1 MSNCLLI
8 DISNEITII
17 DNKYSINNSTTYGVY
32 PDPSLNSNK
41 YYYLYNIPQSSPIGF
56 YGKDQEDNFFYD
68 ISNIIHIDT
77 NQTNQYI
84 IYVSR
89 GNIDNSYNN
98 GDYFIFY
105 DKSFN
110 VINIGNHPY
119 SNNNPDNYL
128 SNSASNNF
136 SFMIDTI
143 YTFIAYTDFD
153 PSYTFRISDHQ
164 LFDFSFDRPDMSFSI
179 QINNNSI
186 NTQYQI
192 IDNNNPD
199 SSNILD
205 IDILRDST
213 NINYYYD
220 SIKFKIDASYSS
232 VRDRDIYAKSY
243 YDNINEHIIFQYSDT
258 CNYIFGEQLDDTID
272 TLLENGTYP
281 LFRVIT
287 SRLINISSNNYTY
300 YFSNFIESNN
310 NEYNDISNAK
320 YAVYDT
326 TYILLNILESY
337 AIRFNSDISN
347 IIEIDLDYTDL
358 KIYKNNNNDNDIY
371 YYGNVKFTVKQYFI
385 ETISFESPH
394 NINNFTSPIFIYN
407 GLSSNVN
414 NIVQQEYNNNFYL
427 IVNEYN
433 TIYNLDDTEE
443 LINVYNLPFKQ
454 QYIEPGYNLTDKFGN
469 IINDYVQT
477 NQPESIGDI
486 CYNIPFFYIYY
497 RYNDLLDTSISGE
510 LYRRVNINYGPVIDI
525 TLTSENGVTTRHDE
539 TTTIDLNVNSDQ
551 QQLDFI
557 NDISINIYFFDY
569 LNIDQDGKPK
579 KIYLDYDVDIS
590 GWYYSVLTTYDN
602 KDNNDYKI
610 YINDQDRTTNEY
622 TLKYTHK
629 QLSLDNTYNSYLP
642 KQVVYDRGIMNLVI
656 NNIQTQTQSIA
667 NIPTTL
673 KNSIIKVSDTSITFV
688 RAETAQE
695 LVNSIDE
702 VNNIISIQQ
711 NIDPNQTVTDISANI
726 HFINNVISYYGIVL
740 TDNIPE
746 ISQGTIIDF
755 SFIQN
760 SIEIFTTSSL
770 PSGNKLFTNLNAA
783 NEYTKSSYG
792 FTNNNNYSIDTILI
806 GEYDIKFTTRGLNTN
821 DSLYQD
827 FSYVK
832 DYVKEFKTDYTFT
845 NISKS
850 ISLKSRDIIS
860 PYIEFYQNSYQYSDN
875 TSTFFTIQ
883 NSISKKTIED
893 ISNDL
898 QLFNNKFYLDNIPF
912 IYNNIPGI
920 DVSENS
926 LYPTSLINSS
936 LTEEQEQDI
945 NVGNNRYNL
954 QVKDLLGN
962 TSNSIT
968 LDICFNVT
976 NINIDLSGKY
986 IIDISVNDNNLQNQS
1001 YTDTG
1006 FLINNSFVDNI
1017 LEYSF
1022 QDISSG
1028 NFIYN
1033 TDYDISFNIDICFNQ
1048 VGEYRIEYDISYNGY
1063 VVGNILRKINII
1075 DDTPP
1080 NIYFNTITYNDIS
1093 DINFATIFSNNRY
1106 FNFIDNSN
1114 IEFNLNIDINDISL
1128 ILNSNL
1134 TYSVNDNYKNQE
1146 LSNNI
1151 IVQVN
1156 LSSIE
1161 TSNNLISVDLDN
1173 HEVIY
1178 TVIDNFGNTTLA
1190 SRYISVYD
1198 IQFPSIN
1205 FSNPIN
1211 DDLIANFSE
1220 DFYDFSLSIASTNNQ
1235 IAYQQL
1241 YSIISSY
1248 DISDNTSTINDI
1260 SINIKYQLNS
1270 NSDISKTIISE
1281 NDIQSI
1287 DISNITQNF
1296 TITYLISDKQ
1306 NNSQTITRNVN
1317 LIDNI
1322 PPTINLPIS
1331 IQDISYNEPYNLTNN
1346 IKNITHIRL
1355 LDISL
1360 DNYEYRYSIS
1370 YEIIDNQNTSN
1381 VYYSNSLSDL
1391 ATNISDFTITYKIL
1405 YNNSTQDNLSYS
1417 KNFTVFNPGPYIYVD
1432 NDSITFEAGYNIPD
1446 ISLIQDVT
1454 SYSPYNQYNN
1464 VANPNIEIVDINSI
1478 NNNSL
1483 QFNQINPIIGDYI
1496 IQYTAVDANNIETNK
1511 LRYLYI
1517 RDTQGPILETLNNSI
1532 IIPIGTPSQLISVLV
1547 NQNINIRVTDRGDST
1562 IDYFITSID
1571 DIDSNNLQ
1579 NTVEYMNGDTP
1590 ITNISTINTDELN
1603 VGNLYIK
1610 FIVFDNRNLHT
1621 RLDIPINIMSQ
1632 DKDPIIT
1639 PFISIHSVSY
1649 NILDNTD
1656 ITNINNLSHQ
1666 DISINYDIS
1675 TKTFTIEAIEQYDFD
1690 RIITFSATA
1699 QDQFRQDILSD
1710 NIFQYNNIESDRVQT
1725 NSDYYIIFT
1734 CFDNPE
1740 PPNEPNKSSILYR
1753 FLIIDTTRPIITLN
1767 QNQDT
1772 LLSDIIIN
1780 NDTINIEYIIGN
1792 IEYPY
1797 IIPEISSN
1805 NVTLSDTRFLYRD
1818 SGISIYDIVD
1828 KSLNYIAD
1836 TSVYNNNNNLN
1847 YIKTP
1852 NVYDYLEV
1860 SHKFYTLDNTSIT
1873 QLNIIDNFTNIN
1885 DISFLTNN
1893 GDIDINKIRQSRD
1906 ISYVEIYTVQDSNY
1920 NISYKSKFLLSKRV
1934 PPILIIN
1941 TTIGGYKK
1949 IYHLRY
1955 SLYRDSE
1962 IAGVTY
1968 YDYYDGINIEAPT
1981 LTISKNIN
1989 NRTIQD
1995 FRRFVGD
2002 YNLEYRI
2009 TNSFGTTT
2017 IKTREISVITII
2029 PINLFTTLTIDNN
2042 YCVFNGFT
2050 NNNFEKMGMYLTNNN
2065 SGYTITLDNRYLFKF
2080 TLNLT
2085 DNISITGNHDGLGF
2099 YRDSVHI
2106 DILDNF
2112 DRLSIEVY
2120 DNSKNRINI
2129 LNSED
2134 IILYNEIASIIEFDK
2149 IDYLNYNYNVY
2160 RQTFNI
2166 TVKKASETSLQPSYL
2181 IDGIE
2186 KQTLNLPFGIYTFNC
2201 SHNSNLYNPI
2211 FFSKDI
2217 DGLHNQNSIYNSNI
2231 NVEDLDTDYRYI
2243 YNKNVYRHKIPGT
2256 QDSSVTIIL
2265 DATTPQTLY
2274 YYCKNFKNMGGVINI
2289 TSNIGL
2295 LNDLVSRENVL
2306 TLNGTVTGIN
2316 CDICNNING
2325 EIQNMDN
2332 KIFLKIKDRDRRV
2345 SDNIIGITQKNFINN
2360 VVIDSNISKIVF
2372 VKDSYKSQIYS
2383 RDLSLSNIH
2392 SMSSLDNNYLLDISD
2407 NSIKHYI
2414 TSIDSVLIY
2423 NTDTHTHT
2431 DTSTNNFDLY
2441 HEIDLNNIFLKSI
2454 NNYRSFAN
2462 RYGFNLDS
2470 FDFNSTDFA
2479 YLIREYKS
2487 NNRFNIYNPTQ
2498 EHIYLPYTNN
2508 KLQSSR
2514 LILDNVYD
2522 NNITI
2527 IVQAYLDI
2535 IEYLNKINK
2544 QDSIDYWRNK
2554 IQDINSK
2561 IIARN
2566 NSSNMIN
2573 YGLDDRFIF
2582 FEEYNVS
2589 LFYSQFIP
2597 DNPPVSI
2604 STPTGVHFFNNSLYI
2619 KGKILENELSDDEN
2633 ELSDDENRIIFCNTD
2648 TSNQDYITINQ
2659 QNLHHNISQLD
2670 NLFIFHKYD
2679 ISMNILSN
2687 YQVNTPNR
2695 TLKQTRDDVVN
2706 DKLLLFDTSNLY
2718 MSRVEE
2724 LSFND
2729 MAERYDTFDVSY
2741 NISNND
2747 LLQTNIVFS
2756 HSTTNSLSYDNSILS
2771 QYELT
2776 GQSVLLTDL
2785 QGRPYQ
2791 ESGVFI
2797 IDLNDYFDREI
2808 YSDIIPYSNINTQY
2822 LLYTIED
2829 ISYVDSHLFD
2839 IYDLENETYIIYR
2852 SKHIDLL
2859 NRLKRVLVVYNFYI
2873 QFIYYYFKE
2882 VFYNIDIN
2890 SIIYPDITFDGKDR
2904 LEEVFERTGIIMQD
2918 YQIIQDSESINE
2930 FYVQIKYQYSVF
2942 SELYNNMYNLFKEKF
2957 PDQYFTEIT
2966 YLDVFQPEYDKIME
2980 LSMNYHLFDLN
2991 FKEIWDGFNVLFN
3004 INNLTES
3011 IKENN
3016 SDFMFDSSGDI
3027 IKLQRM
3033 MEDFYD
3039 LYYEL
3044 KTMEGYYSTKFTI
3057 TSNLNYTYNLDMYNE
3072 NSIIKIFNGLKV
3084 NYQNLNFELTK
3095 LLTDVSNGI
3104 EKYHEIDA
3112 KIDDITSDIFSD
3124 ISNAKYNNT
3133 DCIFTDDDYDSSYN
3147 HYLNYLTDTEIAV
3160 QDISNNIK
3168 TLNNLYNILYLS
3180 FSKRFNEFNR
3190 LLEEFYNNHI
3200 GNIITQIGSYILTG
3214 SKILLR
3220 TFYSNSIAMKINIKY
3235 NSFLYKNVDLD
3246 TVFLDIT
3253 IPDIIP
3259 PTIIFDDNRLDNLRI
3274 FRYNVENSDRV
3285 YYNRFFNLI
3294 KEIKDIDSEGLFMYR
3309 RDNSNNPIYSQFINS
3324 LDTSLEY
3331 CSTIDKSYNVILND
3345 NDNRQILID
3354 FSEYKNTENS
3364 GLRNI
3369 DIRYVVFDI
3378 ANNKTG
3384 ITLPVTILQDTSGPI
3399 FYYNNNIVNNT
3410 DNLISN
3416 IRLTEGDDILQLVIN
3431 DLPRFIVRDTED
3443 INFQQPITRNDVEL
3457 YNTSINQ
3464 YQPLNNYN
3472 SYVFNRRGIYNDII
3486 KYSKQDNDG
3495 NLSILYRGLTVD
3507 ELITEEEKKIIEKI
3521 CCYPKAN
3528 YLDIQHSYKMGS
3540 FASRN
3545 RELSRIIRLYNRK

>member
-17 DNKYSINNSTTYGVY
+17 DNKYTINNNTIHGVF
-32 PDPSLNSNK
+32 PDPDYTSNN
-41 YYYLYNIPQSSPIGF
+41 YYYLYNIPQTRPIGF
-56 YGKDQEDNFFYD
+56 YGKTQDNTIIYD
-68 ISNIIHIDT
+68 ISNIIHIYA
-77 NQTNQYI
+77 NQTNEYT

-89 GNIDNSYNN
+89 GNIDNPYNN

-105 DKSFN
+105 DVSFN
-110 VINIGNHPY
+110 IINIGNH
-119 SNNNPDNYL
+119 NNNPDNYL
-128 SNSASNNF
+128 SNNVSSNF
-136 SFMIDTI
+136 SFMIDNV
-143 YTFIAYTDFD
+143 YTFIAHADFD
-153 PSYTFRISDHQ
+153 PSYTFRIFNNQ
-164 LFDFSFDRPDMSFSI
+164 FDNNLDASGMSFSI
-179 QINNNSI
+179 QITNDTI

-192 IDNNNPD
+192 INNETNAFK
-199 SSNILD
+199 NLQLN
-205 IDILRDST
+205 ILRDDN
-213 NINYYYD
+213 NINYFYN
-220 SIKFKIDASYSS
+220 SIKFKIDQTYNSLNYI
-232 VRDRDIYAKSY
+232 DIYAKSY
-243 YDNINEHIIFQYSDT
+243 YNNIDEHIIFQYNNA
-258 CNYIFGEQLDDTID
+258 CNYIFGQELDDTIN
-272 TLLENGTYP
+272 TLLLNNQYP

-287 SRLINISSNNYTY
+287 SRLINISSDNYTY
-300 YFSNFIESNN
+300 YFSNFIETNN
-310 NEYNDISNAK
+310 NNYNDISNAK

-326 TYILLNILESY
+326 TYILLNILETY

-347 IIEIDLDYTDL
+347 IVEIDLDYTDL

-371 YYGNVKFTVKQYFI
+371 YYGNVKFTIKQQNFI

-394 NINNFTSPIFIYN
+394 NSDNFTSPLFVYN

-414 NIVQQEYNNNFYL
+414 NVIQQENNNNFYL

-433 TIYNLDDTEE
+433 TIYNLDDTEQ
-443 LINVYNLPFKQ
+443 LINIYNLPFKQ

-477 NQPESIGDI
+477 NQPENIDDI
-486 CYNIPFFYIYY
+486 CYNTPFFYIYY
-497 RYNDLLDTSISGE
+497 RYYDLLDTSISGE

-525 TLTSENGVTTRHDE
+525 TITSENGVTTKHDE
-539 TTTIDLNVNSDQ
+539 TTTINLNVNSNQ
-551 QQLDFI
+551 QQLDII
-557 NDISINIYFFDY
+557 NDISINVYFFDY
-569 LNIDQDGKPK
+569 LNMDNNGKPK
-579 KIYLDYDVDIS
+579 KIYLDYDIEIT
-590 GWYYSVLTTYDN
+590 GWYYNLLTTYDT

-610 YINDQDRTTNEY
+610 YINYQDRNNSEY
-622 TLKYTHK
+622 RLKYTHK
-629 QLSLDNTYNSYLP
+629 QLSLDDTYNSYLP
-642 KQVVYDRGIMNLVI
+642 KQVIYDRGLMNLTI
-656 NNIQTQTQSIA
+656 NNIQIQSIT
-667 NIPTTL
+667 NIPSQL
-673 KNSIIKVSDTSITFV
+673 NSIIRVGDTSITFI

-695 LVNSIDE
+695 LIKSIDE

-711 NIDPNQTVTDISANI
+711 NIDSNQTTTDISADI
-726 HFINNVISYYGIVL
+726 HFVNNIIYYRGLVL
-740 TDNIPE
+740 TDNISG
-746 ISQGTIIDF
+746 ILQGTIIDF

-770 PSGNKLFTNLNAA
+770 PTNNKFFTNLNSA
-783 NEYTKSSYG
+783 NDYTKSTYG
-792 FTNNNNYSIDTILI
+792 FTNNNNYSIDTLLI
-806 GEYDIKFTTRGLNTN
+806 GEYDIRFITRGLNTN
-821 DSLYQD
+821 DNIYQD
-827 FSYVK
+827 FSYVE
-832 DYVKEFKTDYTFT
+832 DYVKQFKPDYIFT

-850 ISLKSRDIIS
+850 ISVKSRDVIS
-860 PYIEFYQNSYQYSDN
+860 PNIEFYENSYQYSDN
-875 TSTFFTIQ
+875 TSTYFTIQ
-883 NSISKKTIED
+883 NSITKKTIED
-893 ISNDL
+893 ISSDL
-898 QLFNNKFYLDNIPF
+898 QLFNNKFYLNNIPF

-920 DVSENS
+920 YVNDNSIYPNS
-926 LYPTSLINSS
+926 LIYNTINIS
-936 LTEEQEQDI
+936 D
-945 NVGNNRYNL
+945 NPDVGNNTYSLQTIDLFGNNSNL
-954 QVKDLLGN
+954 
-962 TSNSIT
+962 IT
-968 LDICFNVT
+968 LDIYFNT
-976 NINIDLSGKY
+976 NNISIDLSGKY

-1001 YTDTG
+1001 YIDAG
-1006 FLINNSFVDNI
+1006 FLIDNSFVDNI
-1017 LEYSF
+1017 LNYTFLQEY
-1022 QDISSG
+1022 SG

-1033 TDYDISFNIDICFNQ
+1033 NDYDISFNIDICFTQ
-1048 VGEYRIEYDISYNGY
+1048 VGEYRIEYDISYNGA

-1075 DDTPP
+1075 DDTLP
-1080 NIYFNTITYNDIS
+1080 NIYFSTITYNDIS
-1093 DINFATIFSNNRY
+1093 DINFATIFSNNYY

-1114 IEFNLNIDINDISL
+1114 IEFNLNTDINDISL

-1134 TYSVNDNYKNQE
+1134 TYTVNDNYKNQE

-1156 LSSIE
+1156 LSDIE
-1161 TSNNLISVDLDN
+1161 TSNNLVSVELEN

-1190 SRYISVYD
+1190 SRYISVRD

-1220 DFYDFSLSIASTNNQ
+1220 NLYDFSLSIASNNNQ

-1281 NDIQSI
+1281 NDVQSI

-1306 NNSQTITRNVN
+1306 NNSQTITRRVN

-1331 IQDISYNEPYNLTNN
+1331 IQDISYNEPYNLANN

-1360 DNYEYRYSIS
+1360 DNYEYRYTIS
-1370 YEIIDNQNTSN
+1370 YEIIDNQNSLN
-1381 VYYSNSLSDL
+1381 RYYSNTLNDL
-1391 ATNISDFTITYKIL
+1391 ATNISDYTITYKIL
-1405 YNNSTQDNLSYS
+1405 YNNGTQDNTFYNR
-1417 KNFTVFNPGPYIYVD
+1417 NFVVFNPGPYIYM
-1432 NDSITFEAGYNIPD
+1432 NNASLTFEAGYNIPD
-1446 ISLIQDVT
+1446 ISLIYDIT
-1454 SYSPYNQYNN
+1454 SYSPYNQFNN

-1483 QFNQINPIIGDYI
+1483 QFNQTNPIIGDYI
-1496 IQYTAVDANNIETNK
+1496 IQYKAVDANGIEINK
-1511 LRYLYI
+1511 QRYIYI
-1517 RDTQGPILETLNNSI
+1517 TDTQGPILETLNNSI

-1621 RLDIPINIMSQ
+1621 RLDVPINIMSQ

-1639 PFISIHSVSY
+1639 PFIIIHGVSY
-1649 NILDNTD
+1649 NILDNND
-1656 ITNINNLSHQ
+1656 ILSINNLSHQ

-1675 TKTFTIEAIEQYDFD
+1675 TKTFTLEAIEQYDFD

-1699 QDQFRQDILSD
+1699 QDQFRQDIPSD

-1753 FLIIDTTRPIITLN
+1753 FLIIDTIRPNITLN
-1767 QNQDT
+1767 DNQDT
-1772 LLSDIIIN
+1772 VLSDIIIN
-1780 NDTINIEYIIGN
+1780 NDSINIEYIIGN
-1792 IEYPY
+1792 IDYPY
-1797 IIPEISSN
+1797 IIAEISSN

-1818 SGISIYDIVD
+1818 SGINIYDIVD
-1828 KSLNYIAD
+1828 KSLNYVAD
-1836 TSVYNNNNNLN
+1836 TSIYNNNNLN

-1852 NVYDYLEV
+1852 NIYDYLEV
-1860 SHKFYTLDNTSIT
+1860 SHRFYRLNGIT
-1873 QLNIIDNFTNIN
+1873 RDQLNIIDNFTNIN
-1885 DISFLTNN
+1885 DISFITNN
-1893 GDIDINKIRQSRD
+1893 GDVDINTIRQSRD

-1920 NISYKSKFLLSKRV
+1920 NISYKSKFLLSKHV
-1934 PPILIIN
+1934 PPIVIIN
-1941 TTIGGYKK
+1941 TTIGGYEK

-1955 SLYRDSE
+1955 SIYRDSE
-1962 IAGVTY
+1962 VAGIIY
-1968 YDYYDGINIEAPT
+1968 YDYYDGTNISPPT
-1981 LTISKNIN
+1981 LTIAENTK

-2009 TNSFGTTT
+2009 TNSFGMTT

-2029 PINLFTTLTIDNN
+2029 PVNLFTTLTIDNN
-2042 YCVFNGFT
+2042 YCVFNSFT

-2080 TLNLT
+2080 TLNLI

-2120 DNSKNRINI
+2120 DHSKNRINI

-2160 RQTFNI
+2160 RQTFNV
-2166 TVKKASETSLQPSYL
+2166 TVKKASETSQQPKYL

-2265 DATTPQTLY
+2265 DATTPQPLY

-2332 KIFLKIKDRDRRV
+2332 KIFLKIKDKDRRV
-2345 SDNIIGITQKNFINN
+2345 PDNIIGITQKNFINN
-2360 VVIDSNISKIVF
+2360 VVTDSNIGKIVF
-2372 VKDSYKSQIYS
+2372 VKDSYKSGIYS
-2383 RDLSLSNIH
+2383 HDLSLSNIH
-2392 SMSSLDNNYLLDISD
+2392 NTSSLDNNYLLDISD

-2423 NTDTHTHT
+2423 NTSTDT
-2431 DTSTNNFDLY
+2431 DTSTNNFNLY

-2487 NNRFNIYNPTQ
+2487 DNRFNIYNPTQ
-2498 EHIYLPYTNN
+2498 EQIYLPYTNN

-2566 NSSNMIN
+2566 NTSSMIN
-2573 YGLDDRFIF
+2573 YNLDDRFIF
-2582 FEEYNVS
+2582 FEEYNIS

-2597 DNPPVSI
+2597 DNPPI
-2604 STPTGVHFFNNSLYI
+2604 DITTPTGVHFFNKTLYM
-2619 KGKILENELSDDEN
+2619 KGNILENELSN
-2633 ELSDDENRIIFCNTD
+2633 NNIKELLENRIIFCNTD
-2648 TSNQDYITINQ
+2648 STNKDYITISQ

-2670 NLFIFHKYD
+2670 NHFIFHKYD
-2679 ISMNILSN
+2679 ISMNRQSN
-2687 YQVNTPNR
+2687 QQVNTVDR
-2695 TLKQTRDDVVN
+2695 TLKQTRDDVIN
-2706 DKLLLFDTSNLY
+2706 NNLLLFDMSNLY

-2741 NISNND
+2741 NISNNN

-2785 QGRPYQ
+2785 EGRPYQ
-2791 ESGVFI
+2791 ETGVFI

-2808 YSDIIPYSNINTQY
+2808 YSDTIPYSNINTQY

-2829 ISYVDSHLFD
+2829 ISYIDSHLFD

-2873 QFIYYYFKE
+2873 QFMYYYFKE

-2918 YQIIQDSESINE
+2918 YQVIQDSESINE

-2942 SELYNNMYNLFKEKF
+2942 NELYSNMYNLFREKF

-2991 FKEIWDGFNVLFN
+2991 FKEIWDGFNVLFKVDS
-3004 INNLTES
+3004 LTES
-3011 IKENN
+3011 IKLYNP
-3016 SDFMFDSSGDI
+3016 DFMFDSSGDI

-3044 KTMEGYYSTKFTI
+3044 KTREGYYSTKFKI
-3057 TSNLNYTYNLDMYNE
+3057 ASNLDYTYNLDMYNE
-3072 NSIIKIFNGLKV
+3072 NSIIKIFNGLKI

-3095 LLTDVSNGI
+3095 ILTDVSNGI
-3104 EKYHEIDA
+3104 ENYHEIDA
-3112 KIDDITSDIFSD
+3112 KINDITSGIFSD
-3124 ISNAKYNNT
+3124 ISNASYRIYNITNY
-3133 DCIFTDDDYDSSYN
+3133 IFTDDNYDTSYN
-3147 HYLNYLTDTEIAV
+3147 HYLGYLTDTEMAV

-3180 FSKRFNEFNR
+3180 FYERFNKLNR
-3190 LLEEFYNNHI
+3190 LLESYYNNNI
-3200 GNIITQIGSYILTG
+3200 GNIITRIGSYILSG

-3235 NSFLYKNVDLD
+3235 NSFLYKNLDLD

-3253 IPDIIP
+3253 IPDITP

-3274 FRYNVENSDRV
+3274 FRYNAENSDRV

-3309 RDNSNNPIYSQFINS
+3309 RDNSDNPIYSQFMNS

-3354 FSEYKNTENS
+3354 FSEYKNTESS

-3369 DIRYVVFDI
+3369 DIRYVVFDV

-3416 IRLTEGDDILQLVIN
+3416 IRLTEGDDILPLVIN

-3528 YLDIQHSYKMGS
+3528 YLDVQHSYKMGS

-3545 RELSRIIRLYNRK
+3545 SELSRIIRLYNRK

>member
-17 DNKYSINNSTTYGVY
+17 DNKYTINNNTTHDVF
-32 PDPSLNSNK
+32 PDPDYTSNN
-41 YYYLYNIPQSSPIGF
+41 YYYLYNIPQTRPIGF
-56 YGKDQEDNFFYD
+56 YGKTQDNTIIYD
-68 ISNIIHIDT
+68 ISNIIHIDP
-77 NQTNQYI
+77 NQTNDYT

-89 GNIDNSYNN
+89 GNIDNPYNN

-105 DKSFN
+105 DVSFN
-110 VINIGNHPY
+110 IINIGNH
-119 SNNNPDNYL
+119 NNNPDNYL
-128 SNSASNNF
+128 SNNVSSNF
-136 SFMIDTI
+136 SFMIDTV
-143 YTFIAYTDFD
+143 YTFIAHTDFD
-153 PSYTFRISDHQ
+153 LSYTFRIFNQ
-164 LFDFSFDRPDMSFSI
+164 QFDNNFDASGMSFSI
-179 QINNNSI
+179 QITNDTI

-192 IDNNNPD
+192 INNESYTFKNLQL
-199 SSNILD
+199 N
-205 IDILRDST
+205 ILRDDN
-213 NINYYYD
+213 NIKYFYD
-220 SIKFKIDASYSS
+220 SIKFKIDQSYNSLKNI
-232 VRDRDIYAKSY
+232 DIYAKSY
-243 YDNINEHIIFQYSDT
+243 YNNIDEHIIFQYNDA
-258 CNYIFGEQLDDTID
+258 CNYIFGQELDDTIN
-272 TLLENGTYP
+272 TLLLINQYP

-287 SRLINISSNNYTY
+287 SRLINISSDNYTY
-300 YFSNFIESNN
+300 YFSNFIETNN
-310 NEYNDISNAK
+310 NNYNDISNAK

-326 TYILLNILESY
+326 TYILLNILETY

-347 IIEIDLDYTDL
+347 IVELDLDYTDL

-371 YYGNVKFTVKQYFI
+371 YYGNVKFTIKQQNFI

-414 NIVQQEYNNNFYL
+414 NVIQQDNNNNFYL

-469 IINDYVQT
+469 VINSYVQT
-477 NQPESIGDI
+477 NQPENIDDI
-486 CYNIPFFYIYY
+486 CYNTPFFYIYY
-497 RYNDLLDTSISGE
+497 RYYDLLDTSISGE

-525 TLTSENGVTTRHDE
+525 TITSENGVTTKHDE
-539 TTTIDLNVNSDQ
+539 TTSINLNVNSNQ
-551 QQLDFI
+551 QQLDII
-557 NDISINIYFFDY
+557 NDISINVYFFDY
-569 LNIDQDGKPK
+569 LNMDNNGKPK
-579 KIYLDYDVDIS
+579 KIYLDYDIEIT
-590 GWYYSVLTTYDN
+590 GWYYNLLTTYDT

-610 YINDQDRTTNEY
+610 YINYQDINNSEY
-622 TLKYTHK
+622 RLKYTHK

-642 KQVVYDRGIMNLVI
+642 KQVIYDRGLMNLTI
-656 NNIQTQTQSIA
+656 NNIEIQSIT
-667 NIPTTL
+667 NIPSQL
-673 KNSIIKVSDTSITFV
+673 NSIIRVSDTSITFI

-695 LVNSIDE
+695 LIKSIDE

-711 NIDPNQTVTDISANI
+711 NIDSNQTTTDISADI
-726 HFINNVISYYGIVL
+726 HFVNNIIYYRGLVL
-740 TDNIPE
+740 TDNISG
-746 ISQGTIIDF
+746 ILQGTIIDF

-760 SIEIFTTSSL
+760 SIEIFTTSSV
-770 PSGNKLFTNLNAA
+770 PTNNKFFTNLNSA
-783 NEYTKSSYG
+783 NDYTKSTYG
-792 FTNNNNYSIDTILI
+792 FTNNNNYSIDTLLI
-806 GEYDIKFTTRGLNTN
+806 GEYDIRFITRGLNTN
-821 DSLYQD
+821 DNIYQD
-827 FSYVK
+827 FSYVE
-832 DYVKEFKTDYTFT
+832 DYVKQFKPDYTFT

-850 ISLKSRDIIS
+850 ISVKSRDVIS
-860 PYIEFYQNSYQYSDN
+860 PNIEFYENSYQYSDN
-875 TSTFFTIQ
+875 SIDYFTIQ

-893 ISNDL
+893 ISSDL
-898 QLFNNKFYLDNIPF
+898 QLFNNKFYLENIPF

-920 DVSENS
+920 YVNENS
-926 LYPTSLINSS
+926 IYPTSLIY
-936 LTEEQEQDI
+936 DI
-945 NVGNNRYNL
+945 INISDNPDVGNNTYSLHVIDLFGNNSNL
-954 QVKDLLGN
+954 
-962 TSNSIT
+962 IT

-1006 FLINNSFVDNI
+1006 FLIDNSFVDNI
-1017 LEYSF
+1017 LGYSF

-1048 VGEYRIEYDISYNGY
+1048 VGEYRIEYDISYNGV

-1161 TSNNLISVDLDN
+1161 TSNNLISVELDN

-1190 SRYISVYD
+1190 SRYISVRD

-1220 DFYDFSLSIASTNNQ
+1220 DFYDFSLSIASNNNQ

-1281 NDIQSI
+1281 NDVQSI

-1360 DNYEYRYSIS
+1360 DNYEYRYTIS
-1370 YEIIDNQNTSN
+1370 YEIIDNQNQLN
-1381 VYYSNSLSDL
+1381 RYYSNTLNDL
-1391 ATNISDFTITYKIL
+1391 ATNISDYTITYKIL

-1417 KNFTVFNPGPYIYVD
+1417 RNFTVFNPGPYIYVD

-1446 ISLIQDVT
+1446 ISLIYDIT
-1454 SYSPYNQYNN
+1454 SYSPYNQFNN

-1478 NNNSL
+1478 NNDSL
-1483 QFNQINPIIGDYI
+1483 QFNQTNPIIGDYI
-1496 IQYTAVDANNIETNK
+1496 IQYKAVDANGIETNK
-1511 LRYLYI
+1511 QRYIYI
-1517 RDTQGPILETLNNSI
+1517 TDTQGPILETLNNSI

-1571 DIDSNNLQ
+1571 DVDSNNLQ
-1579 NTVEYMNGDTP
+1579 NIVEYMNGDTP

-1860 SHKFYTLDNTSIT
+1860 SHRFYRLNDIT
-1873 QLNIIDNFTNIN
+1873 REQLNIIDNFTNIN

-1893 GDIDINKIRQSRD
+1893 GDIDINTIRQSRD

-1955 SLYRDSE
+1955 SIYRDSE

-1968 YDYYDGINIEAPT
+1968 YDYYDGTNISPPT
-1981 LTISKNIN
+1981 LTISKNVN

-2017 IKTREISVITII
+2017 IKSREISVITII

-2080 TLNLT
+2080 TLNLI

-2360 VVIDSNISKIVF
+2360 VVIDSNFQKIVF

-2392 SMSSLDNNYLLDISD
+2392 NMSSLDNNYLLDISD

-2498 EHIYLPYTNN
+2498 EQIYLPYTNN

-2566 NSSNMIN
+2566 NTSNMIN

-2633 ELSDDENRIIFCNTD
+2633 ELSDDKNRIIFCNTD

-2695 TLKQTRDDVVN
+2695 TLKQTRDDIIN
-2706 DKLLLFDTSNLY
+2706 NNLLLFDMSNLY

-2785 QGRPYQ
+2785 EGRPYQ
-2791 ESGVFI
+2791 ETGVFI

-2808 YSDIIPYSNINTQY
+2808 YSDTIPYSNINTQY

-2829 ISYVDSHLFD
+2829 ISYIDSHLFD

-2873 QFIYYYFKE
+2873 QFMYYYFRE

-2918 YQIIQDSESINE
+2918 YQVIQDSESINE

-2942 SELYNNMYNLFKEKF
+2942 NELYSNMYNLFREKF

-2991 FKEIWDGFNVLFN
+2991 FKEIWDGFNVLFKVD
-3004 INNLTES
+3004 NLTES
-3011 IKENN
+3011 IKQYNP
-3016 SDFMFDSSGDI
+3016 DFMFDSSADI

-3044 KTMEGYYSTKFTI
+3044 KTREGYYSTKFKI
-3057 TSNLNYTYNLDMYNE
+3057 ASNLDYTYNLDMYNE
-3072 NSIIKIFNGLKV
+3072 NSIIKIFNGLKR

-3095 LLTDVSNGI
+3095 ILTDVSNGI
-3104 EKYHEIDA
+3104 ENYHEIDA
-3112 KIDDITSDIFSD
+3112 KINDITSGIFSD
-3124 ISNAKYNNT
+3124 ISNASYRIYNTTNY
-3133 DCIFTDDDYDSSYN
+3133 IFTDDNYDTSYN
-3147 HYLNYLTDTEIAV
+3147 HYLGYLTDTEIAV

-3180 FSKRFNEFNR
+3180 FYERFNKLNR
-3190 LLEEFYNNHI
+3190 LLEGYYNNNI
-3200 GNIITQIGSYILTG
+3200 GNIITRIGSYILTG

-3235 NSFLYKNVDLD
+3235 NSFLYKDVDLD

-3331 CSTIDKSYNVILND
+3331 CSTIDKSFNVILND

-3369 DIRYVVFDI
+3369 DIRYVVFDV

-3545 RELSRIIRLYNRK
+3545 SELSRIIRLYNRK

>member
-17 DNKYSINNSTTYGVY
+17 DNKYTINNITTYGVF
-32 PDPSLNSNK
+32 PDPDYTSNN
-41 YYYLYNIPQSSPIGF
+41 YYYLYNIPQTQPIGF
-56 YGKDQEDNFFYD
+56 YGKTQDNTILYD
-68 ISNIIHIDT
+68 ISNIIHIYP
-77 NQTNQYI
+77 NQTKQNT

-89 GNIDNSYNN
+89 GNIDNTYNN

-105 DKSFN
+105 NDSFN
-110 VINIGNHPY
+110 VINIGNHQY
-119 SNNNPDNYL
+119 SDNNPDNYL
-128 SNSASNNF
+128 SNNVSSNL
-136 SFMIDTI
+136 SFIKDVV
-143 YTFIAYTDFD
+143 YTFIAHTDFD
-153 PSYTFRISDHQ
+153 PSYTFRIFNQ
-164 LFDFSFDRPDMSFSI
+164 QFDYNFDTSGMSFTI
-179 QINNNSI
+179 QITDNNL

-192 IDNNNPD
+192 IDNNTTTFKNLQL
-199 SSNILD
+199 N
-205 IDILRDST
+205 ILRDDN
-213 NINYYYD
+213 NINYFYD
-220 SIKFKIDASYSS
+220 SIKFKIDQCYNLLNNI
-232 VRDRDIYAKSY
+232 DIYAKSY
-243 YDNINEHIIFQYSDT
+243 YNNIDDHVIFQYNDA
-258 CNYIFGEQLDDTID
+258 CNYIFGQELDDTIN
-272 TLLENGTYP
+272 TMLLNNQYP

-287 SRLINISSNNYTY
+287 SRLINISSDNYTY
-300 YFSNFIESNN
+300 YFSNFIETNN
-310 NEYNDISNAK
+310 TSYNDISNAK

-326 TYILLNILESY
+326 TYILLNILETY

-347 IIEIDLDYTDL
+347 IVEIDLEYPDL

-371 YYGNVKFTVKQYFI
+371 YYGNVRFTIKQQNFI
-385 ETISFESPH
+385 ETISFETPQNSD
-394 NINNFTSPIFIYN
+394 NFTSPLFVYN
-407 GLSSNVN
+407 GLSSSVN
-414 NIVQQEYNNNFYL
+414 NVIQQNNSINFYL
-427 IVNEYN
+427 IVNQNN
-433 TIYNLDDTEE
+433 TIYNIDDTEE
-443 LINVYNLPFKQ
+443 LINIYNLPFKQ

-477 NQPESIGDI
+477 NAPENINDI
-486 CYNIPFFYIYY
+486 CYNTQFFYIYY
-497 RYNDLLDTSISGE
+497 RYYDLLDSSISGE

-525 TLTSENGVTTRHDE
+525 TVTSENGVSTKHDE
-539 TTTIDLNVNSDQ
+539 TTTINLNINSNQQDLDI
-551 QQLDFI
+551 I
-557 NDISINIYFFDY
+557 NDISINVYFFDY
-569 LNIDQDGKPK
+569 LNMDQDGKPK
-579 KIYLDYDVDIS
+579 KIYLDYDIEIT
-590 GWYYSVLTTYDN
+590 GWYYNILTTYDN

-610 YINDQDRTTNEY
+610 YINYLDRNNSEY
-622 TLKYTHK
+622 KLKYTHK
-629 QLSLDNTYNSYLP
+629 QLSLDDTYNSYLP
-642 KQVVYDRGIMNLVI
+642 KQVVYDRGIMNLTI
-656 NNIQTQTQSIA
+656 NNIETQSVT
-667 NIPTTL
+667 NIPYQL
-673 KNSIIKVSDTSITFV
+673 NSIIRLSDSSITFI

-695 LVNSIDE
+695 LIKSIDE

-711 NIDPNQTVTDISANI
+711 NIDSNQTTTDISADI
-726 HFINNVISYYGIVL
+726 HFLNNVIYYRGLVL
-740 TDNIPE
+740 TDNISG
-746 ISQGTIIDF
+746 ILQGTIIDF

-770 PSGNKLFTNLNAA
+770 PTSDKFFTDLNSA
-783 NEYTKSSYG
+783 NEYTKTTYG
-792 FTNNNNYSIDTILI
+792 FVNNNNYKIDTQLI
-806 GEYDIKFTTRGLNTN
+806 GEYNIRFITRGLNTN
-821 DSLYQD
+821 DRVYQD
-827 FSYVK
+827 FSYVE
-832 DYVKEFKTDYTFT
+832 DYVKQFKPDYTFK

-850 ISLKSRDIIS
+850 ISVKSRDTTS
-860 PYIEFYQNSYQYSDN
+860 PNIEFYQNSYQYLNNS
-875 TSTFFTIQ
+875 STYFTIQ
-883 NSISKKTIED
+883 NSISKKTIQD
-893 ISNDL
+893 ISSDL
-898 QLFNNKFYLDNIPF
+898 KLFNNKFYLNNIPF

-920 DVSENS
+920 NVNENS
-926 LYPTSLINSS
+926 IYPTSLIYNTISES
-936 LTEEQEQDI
+936 DDPY
-945 NVGNNRYNL
+945 VGYNRYNL
-954 QVKDLLGN
+954 QVIDLLGN
-962 TSNSIT
+962 TSNSIK

-1001 YTDTG
+1001 YTDAG
-1006 FLINNSFVDNI
+1006 FLIDNSFVDNI

-1028 NFIYN
+1028 SFIFN

-1048 VGEYRIEYDISYNGY
+1048 VGEYKIEYDISYNGT
-1063 VVGNILRKINII
+1063 VIGNILRRINIV

-1093 DINFATIFSNNRY
+1093 NINFATIFSNNDY
-1106 FNFIDNSN
+1106 FKFIDNNN
-1114 IEFNLNIDINDISL
+1114 IEFNINTDINDISL

-1134 TYSVNDNYKNQE
+1134 TYTVNDNYRNQE

-1151 IVQVN
+1151 VVQVN
-1156 LSSIE
+1156 LSGIE
-1161 TSNNLISVDLDN
+1161 TSNNLVSEELDN
-1173 HEVIY
+1173 YEVIY
-1178 TVIDNFGNTTLA
+1178 TVIDTFGNTTLA
-1190 SRYISVYD
+1190 SRYISVRD
-1198 IQFPSIN
+1198 IQFPIIN
-1205 FSNPIN
+1205 FTNPIN
-1211 DDLIANFSE
+1211 DNLIAHFSE
-1220 DFYDFSLSIASTNNQ
+1220 NFYDFSFSIASTNNQ
-1235 IAYQQL
+1235 QAYQQL
-1241 YSIISSY
+1241 YTIIYSY

-1281 NDIQSI
+1281 NDVQSI
-1287 DISNITQNF
+1287 DISDITQDF
-1296 TITYLISDKQ
+1296 TISYLLADKQ
-1306 NNSQTITRNVN
+1306 NNTQTITRHVN

-1322 PPTINLPIS
+1322 SPTINLPIS
-1331 IQDISYNEPYNLTNN
+1331 IKDISYNEPYDLIDN
-1346 IKNITHIRL
+1346 IKSISHIRL

-1360 DNYEYRYSIS
+1360 ENYEYRYTIS
-1370 YEIIDNQNTSN
+1370 YEIIDNQNQFFR
-1381 VYYSNSLSDL
+1381 YYDNDLNQL
-1391 ATNISDFTITYKIL
+1391 ATNISDYTITYKIL
-1405 YNNSTQDNLSYS
+1405 YNNGTQDNIFY
-1417 KNFTVFNPGPYIYVD
+1417 NRDFAVFNPGPYIFMEY
-1432 NDSITFEAGYNIPD
+1432 DSITFEAGYNIPD
-1446 ISLIQDVT
+1446 ISLIDDIS
-1454 SYSPYNQYNN
+1454 SYSPYNLFNN
-1464 VANPNIEIVDINSI
+1464 IANPNVEIININSI

-1483 QFNQINPIIGDYI
+1483 QFNQANPIIGDYI
-1496 IQYTAVDANNIETNK
+1496 IQYKAVDANGIETNIQ
-1511 LRYLYI
+1511 RYIYI
-1517 RDTQGPILETLNNSI
+1517 TDTQGPILETLNNSI

-1562 IDYFITSID
+1562 IDYFITSVE
-1571 DIDSNNLQ
+1571 DINSNNLQ
-1579 NTVEYMNGDTP
+1579 NTIDYMNGDNP
-1590 ITNISTINTDELN
+1590 ITNISSINTDQLN
-1603 VGNLYIK
+1603 IGNLYIK

-1621 RLDIPINIMSQ
+1621 RLDVPINIMSQ

-1639 PFISIHSVSY
+1639 PFISIHDVSY

-1656 ITNINNLSHQ
+1656 ILSINNLSHQ

-1675 TKTFTIEAIEQYDFD
+1675 TKTFILEAIEQYDFD
-1690 RIITFSATA
+1690 RIIKFSATA
-1699 QDQFRQDILSD
+1699 QDQFRQDISSE

-1753 FLIIDTTRPIITLN
+1753 FLIIDTTRPNITLN
-1767 QNQDT
+1767 DNQDT
-1772 LLSDIIIN
+1772 VLSDIIIN
-1780 NDTINIEYIIGN
+1780 NDSINVKSIIGN
-1792 IEYPY
+1792 IDYPY
-1797 IIPEISSN
+1797 IIAEISSN
-1805 NVTLSDTRFLYRD
+1805 NVSLSDTRFLYRD
-1818 SGISIYDIVD
+1818 SGINIYDIVD
-1828 KSLNYIAD
+1828 KSLNYVSD
-1836 TSVYNNNNNLN
+1836 TSIYNNNNLN

-1852 NVYDYLEV
+1852 NIYDYLEV
-1860 SHKFYTLDNTSIT
+1860 SHKFYRLNSIT
-1873 QLNIIDNFTNIN
+1873 REQLNIIDNFTNIN
-1885 DISFLTNN
+1885 DISFITNN
-1893 GDIDINKIRQSRD
+1893 GHVDINTIRQSRD

-1920 NISYKSKFLLSKRV
+1920 NISYKSKFLLSKHV
-1934 PPILIIN
+1934 PPIIIIN
-1941 TTIGGYKK
+1941 TTIGGYEK

-1955 SLYRDSE
+1955 SIYRDSE
-1962 IAGVTY
+1962 VAGIIY
-1968 YDYYDGINIEAPT
+1968 YDYYDGTNISPPT
-1981 LTISKNIN
+1981 LTIVKNSK

-2002 YNLEYRI
+2002 YEIEYRI
-2009 TNSFGTTT
+2009 TNSFGLTT
-2017 IKTREISVITII
+2017 IKTREISVITIY
-2029 PINLFTTLTIDNN
+2029 PVNLFTTLTIENN
-2042 YCVFNGFT
+2042 YCIFNGYI

-2065 SGYTITLDNRYLFKF
+2065 SGYNITLDNRYLFKF
-2080 TLNLT
+2080 SVNLT
-2085 DNISITGNHDGLGF
+2085 NSISITGNHDGSGF
-2099 YRDSVHI
+2099 YRDTVHI

-2120 DNSKNRINI
+2120 DHSKNRINI

-2134 IILYNEIASIIEFDK
+2134 IIIYNEIASIIEFDK
-2149 IDYLNYNYNVY
+2149 IDYLNNIYNVY
-2160 RQTFNI
+2160 KQTFNI
-2166 TVKKASETSLQPSYL
+2166 TVKRANETSQQPSYL

-2201 SHNSNLYNPI
+2201 SHYSNLYNPI
-2211 FFSKDI
+2211 FFSKEI

-2231 NVEDLDTDYRYI
+2231 NLDDLDTDYRYI

-2265 DATTPQTLY
+2265 DATTPLSLY

-2289 TSNIGL
+2289 TSNIAIIK
-2295 LNDLVSRENVL
+2295 DIVSRENII
-2306 TLNGTVTGIN
+2306 TLNGTVTGID
-2316 CDICNNING
+2316 CDICNNVNG
-2325 EIQNMDN
+2325 EIQDMDN
-2332 KIFLKIKDRDRRV
+2332 KIFLKIKDRYKRV
-2345 SDNIIGITQKNFINN
+2345 SNNIIGITQKNFINN
-2360 VVIDSNISKIVF
+2360 VLTDSKISKIVF
-2372 VKDSYKSQIYS
+2372 VKDNYKSQIYNN
-2383 RDLSLSNIH
+2383 DLSLSNIH
-2392 SMSSLDNNYLLDISD
+2392 NTSMLYNNYLLDISD
-2407 NSIKHYI
+2407 NSIKNYI

-2423 NTDTHTHT
+2423 NTST
-2431 DTSTNNFDLY
+2431 DTRTDNFNLY

-2487 NNRFNIYNPTQ
+2487 DNRFNIYNPTQ
-2498 EHIYLPYTNN
+2498 EQIYLPYTNN

-2522 NNITI
+2522 NNIII

-2535 IEYLNKINK
+2535 VEYLNKINK
-2544 QDSIDYWRNK
+2544 QDSIEYWRNK

-2573 YGLDDRFIF
+2573 YNLDDRFIF
-2582 FEEYNVS
+2582 FEEYNIS

-2597 DNPPVSI
+2597 DNPPVNI
-2604 STPTGVHFFNNSLYI
+2604 TTPTGVHFFNKTLYM
-2619 KGKILENELSDDEN
+2619 KGNILEKELSNNNIKD
-2633 ELSDDENRIIFCNTD
+2633 LLENRIIFCNTD
-2648 TSNQDYITINQ
+2648 ITNQDYITINQ

-2670 NLFIFHKYD
+2670 NQFIFHKYD
-2679 ISMNILSN
+2679 ISMNIQSN
-2687 YQVNTPNR
+2687 QQVNTVDR
-2695 TLKQTRDDVVN
+2695 TLKQTREDVIN
-2706 DKLLLFDTSNLY
+2706 NNLLLFDMSNLY
-2718 MSRVEE
+2718 MSKVEE
-2724 LSFND
+2724 LLFDSSGT
-2729 MAERYDTFDVSY
+2729 RYNIFDVSY
-2741 NISNND
+2741 NINNND
-2747 LLQTNIVFS
+2747 LLETNIVFS

-2791 ESGVFI
+2791 ETGVFI

-2822 LLYTIED
+2822 ILYTIED
-2829 ISYVDSHLFD
+2829 ISYIDSHLFD

-2890 SIIYPDITFDGKDR
+2890 SIIYPDITFDGKER

-2918 YQIIQDSESINE
+2918 YQVIQDSESINE

-2942 SELYNNMYNLFKEKF
+2942 NELYNNMYNLFREKF

-2966 YLDVFQPEYDKIME
+2966 YLDVFQPENDKIME

-2991 FKEIWDGFNVLFN
+2991 FQEIWNGFNVLFN

-3011 IKENN
+3011 IKLYNP
-3016 SDFMFDSSGDI
+3016 DFMFDSSGDI
-3027 IKLQRM
+3027 IKLQKM

-3044 KTMEGYYSTKFTI
+3044 KTREEFYSTKFTI
-3057 TSNLNYTYNLDMYNE
+3057 AGNLNYTYNLDMYNE
-3072 NSIIKIFNGLKV
+3072 NSIINIFNGLKV

-3095 LLTDVSNGI
+3095 LIIDASNGI
-3104 EKYHEIDA
+3104 KNYHVIDA
-3112 KIDDITSDIFSD
+3112 NINNITLDIFTD
-3124 ISNAKYNNT
+3124 ISNASNRIYNNINY
-3133 DCIFTDDDYDSSYN
+3133 IFTDDNYDTSYS
-3147 HYLNYLTDTEIAV
+3147 HYLGYLTDTETAK
-3160 QDISNNIK
+3160 QDVSNNIK

-3180 FSKRFNEFNR
+3180 FYQRFNKLNE
-3190 LLEEFYNNHI
+3190 LLESYYNNNI

-3235 NSFLYKNVDLD
+3235 NSFLYKNLDLD

-3253 IPDIIP
+3253 IPDITP

-3274 FRYNVENSDRV
+3274 FRYNTENSDSI

-3309 RDNSNNPIYSQFINS
+3309 RDNSNNPIYSQFMNS

-3331 CSTIDKSYNVILND
+3331 CSTIDKSYNVILDD

-3369 DIRYVVFDI
+3369 DIRYVVFDV

-3410 DNLISN
+3410 DKLISN

-3431 DLPRFIVRDTED
+3431 DLPRFIMRDTED
-3443 INFQQPITRNDVEL
+3443 INFNEPITRNDVEL

-3472 SYVFNRRGIYNDII
+3472 SYIVNRRGIYNDII

-3495 NLSILYRGLTVD
+3495 NLSILYRGLTV
-3507 ELITEEEKKIIEKI
+3507 EKLVIEEENKIEKI

-3528 YLDIQHSYKMGS
+3528 YLDVQHSYKMGS